1 MWRRMVVL
9 SVLVTGGVS
18 GWLAHRQR
26 LCFVA
31 KPKVKMVGGGRG
43 QMGMR
48 KLDGLTKDRLLS
60 SFVLDLFRNGG
71 GQNERKSGG

>member
-1 MWRRMVVL
+1 MA
-9 SVLVTGGVS
+9 
-18 GWLAHRQR
+18 GWLIGKG
-26 LCFVA
+26 CFCC
-31 KPKVKMVGGGRG
+31 KTKSENGRRG
-43 QMGMR
+43 ERPNGMR